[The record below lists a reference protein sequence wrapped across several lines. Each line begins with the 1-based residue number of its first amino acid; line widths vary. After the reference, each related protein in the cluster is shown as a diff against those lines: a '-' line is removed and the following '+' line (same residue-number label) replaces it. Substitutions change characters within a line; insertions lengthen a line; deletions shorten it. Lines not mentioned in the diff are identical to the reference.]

1 MRSGMADKN
10 TYNVW
15 ELAEA
20 LGVKPW
26 KVLEIV
32 RRNQIRHIH
41 TNRTHAGARIPKEEF
56 MRMVKGEIAMKMVD

>member
-1 MRSGMADKN
+1 MAEKN
-10 TYNVW
+10 TYNAW

-26 KVLEIV
+26 KVLEML
-32 RRNQIRHIH
+32 RQDRIRHIH

-56 MRMVKGEIAMKMVD
+56 MRMVKGTPKA